1 MISAAHTMGRRY
13 PSMAMASV
21 LLVEDDD
28 QLRRILTINF
38 ARRGYTVAEA
48 DSVETAL
55 EAVRAFPRPFD
66 VIVLDIYLPDR
77 TGWDVLR
84 ALHRPELADSY
95 HTAYAPRV
103 VVTTAVRPAPCR
115 LDEFHPDAVLL
126 KPFPVDALMRLVA
139 RMVPRPQ
146 GSLATQV

>member
-1 MISAAHTMGRRY
+1 
-13 PSMAMASV
+13 MASI
-21 LLVEDDD
+21 LIVEDDD

-55 EAVRAFPRPFD
+55 EALRAFAHPFD

-84 ALHRPELADSY
+84 ALHCPELAGGY
-95 HTAYAPRV
+95 HTGRTPRV
-103 VVTTAVRPAPCR
+103 IVMTAVRPTQCR

-126 KPFPVDALMRLVA
+126 KPFPIDTLVRLVERMLMKTAAAA
-139 RMVPRPQ
+139 R
-146 GSLATQV
+146 

>member
-1 MISAAHTMGRRY
+1 MV
-13 PSMAMASV
+13 SV
-21 LLVEDDD
+21 LIVEDDD

-55 EAVRAFPRPFD
+55 EALKAFAHPFD

-84 ALHRPELADSY
+84 ALQCPEPAVGS
-95 HTAYAPRV
+95 HAVQMPRV
-103 VVTTAVRPAPCR
+103 IVTTAVRPTQCR

-126 KPFPVDALMRLVA
+126 KPFPIDALVRLVERRLTKTA
-139 RMVPRPQ
+139 AAA
-146 GSLATQV
+146 G

>member
-1 MISAAHTMGRRY
+1 
-13 PSMAMASV
+13 MASV

-28 QLRRILTINF
+28 QLRRILTINL

-55 EAVRAFPRPFD
+55 EAVKAFPQPFD
-66 VIVLDIYLPDR
+66 VIVLDIYLPEG

-84 ALHRPELADSY
+84 GLRGPEPADGS
-95 HTAYAPRV
+95 HPGHASKV
-103 VVTTAVRPAPCR
+103 IVTTAVRPAQRR

-126 KPFPVDALMRLVA
+126 KPYPIDALVRLVERVLPA
-139 RMVPRPQ
+139 AAAA
-146 GSLATQV
+146 G

>member
-1 MISAAHTMGRRY
+1 
-13 PSMAMASV
+13 MASV
-21 LLVEDDD
+21 LIVEDDD

-55 EAVRAFPRPFD
+55 EALKAFAHPFD

-84 ALHRPELADSY
+84 AMRRPELADGP
-95 HTAYAPRV
+95 HAARAPRV
-103 VVTTAVRPAPCR
+103 IVTTAVRPAQCR

-126 KPFPVDALMRLVA
+126 KPFPIDALVRLVE
-139 RMVPRPQ
+139 RMLPSTTAVA
-146 GSLATQV
+146 G